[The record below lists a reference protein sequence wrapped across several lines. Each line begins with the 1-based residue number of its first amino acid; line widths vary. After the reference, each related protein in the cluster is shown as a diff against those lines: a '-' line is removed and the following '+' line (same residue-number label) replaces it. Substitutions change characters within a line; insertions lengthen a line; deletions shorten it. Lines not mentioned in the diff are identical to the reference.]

1 MQDKAPGF
9 FEFVS
14 VYLGLAAAWL
24 GGESGRVL
32 VAGGAGGL
40 TRWLTSERRRIRDGI
55 LGVIVGVL
63 TGQYLWPLGLHLPKL
78 IGGAPFDEV
87 PSNIAMSAFLVG
99 TLGVSMVKVG
109 TAVIEQ
115 YGDRR
120 KRKED
125 LGGE

>member
-1 MQDKAPGF
+1 MPEKTPGIL
-9 FEFVS
+9 EFIS
-14 VYLGLAAAWL
+14 LYLGLAVAWI

-40 TRWLTSERRRIRDGI
+40 TRWLSSERRRIRDGV

-78 IGGAPFDEV
+78 VGGTPFDEV

-99 TLGVSMVKVG
+99 TLGVSVVKVG
-109 TAVIEQ
+109 TAFVEQ
-115 YGDRR
+115 YANKYRREADRD
-120 KRKED
+120 E
-125 LGGE
+125 